1 MKYHVLYNSLSG
13 NGKTEQALQTLG
25 EKLGGENLARVS
37 VLEIE
42 NYADFFSAIPEED
55 KIILCGGDGTLNR
68 FANAVRK
75 VELKHEIYYFACGS
89 GNDFLRDI
97 GGKQDE
103 LVRLNEY
110 LKDLPVVTVNGREYV
125 FLNGVGYGIDG
136 YCCEEGDKQRQSST
150 KPVDYTAIA
159 IKGLLFRYKPTKATL
174 IVDGTEYSYDNVWLA
189 PTMFGRYYGGGMMP
203 APAQSR
209 EQDSVSVMAYHGA
222 SKIKVLLIFPN
233 LFKGEHVKSYKHVS
247 VLSGKEIT
255 VKFDEPRTLQID
267 GETVFNVTEYT
278 VRR

>member
-1 MKYHVLYNSLSG
+1 MKYHVLYNPIAGSG
-13 NGKTEQALQTLG
+13 KAEQALQKLG
-25 EKLGGENLARVS
+25 EKFGGENLARIS
-37 VLEIE
+37 VLEVE
-42 NYADFFSAIPEED
+42 NYADLFSAIPEGD
-55 KIILCGGDGTLNR
+55 KVVLCGGDGTLNR
-68 FANAVRK
+68 FANAVRN

-97 GGKQDE
+97 EADE
-103 LVRLNEY
+103 NEPVLINEY
-110 LKDLPVVTVNGREYV
+110 LKNLPVVTVNGKEYV

-136 YCCEEGDKQRQSST
+136 YCCEEGDKQRQNSS

-159 IKGLLFRYKPTKATL
+159 IKGLLFRYKPTKATV
-174 IVDGTEYSYDNVWLA
+174 IVDGTEYSFDNVWLA

-203 APAQSR
+203 APKQAR
-209 EQDSVSVMAYHGA
+209 DQDNVSVMAYHGA

-247 VLSGKEIT
+247 VFSGKEIT
-255 VKFDEPRTLQID
+255 VKFDAPRTLQID

>member
-1 MKYHVLYNSLSG
+1 MKYHVLYNTLSG
-13 NGKTEQALQTLG
+13 NGKAERALQTLG
-25 EKLGGENLARVS
+25 EKIGGENLARVS

-42 NYADFFSAIPEED
+42 NYADFFSAIPAED

-97 GGKQDE
+97 EGKEDE
-103 LVRLNEY
+103 LVPLNEY

-136 YCCEEGDKQRQSST
+136 YCCEEGDKQRLQST
-150 KPVDYTAIA
+150 KPVDYTGIA
-159 IKGLLFRYKPTKATL
+159 IKGLLFHYKPTKATV
-174 IVDGTEYSYDNVWLA
+174 IVDGTEYCFDNVWLA

-203 APAQSR
+203 AP
-209 EQDSVSVMAYHGA
+209 EQARDQDHVSVMAYHGA
-222 SKIKVLLIFPN
+222 SKIKVLVIFPN

-247 VLSGKEIT
+247 VFSGKEIT